1 MVSLA
6 DSLVASSS
14 RPLGLRMR
22 ADLTARR
29 HRYQGRSYWVVKDPI
44 GLRYFRFQEEEFAV
58 LNMMREGAS
67 LNSIKEKFEKQFA
80 PHKITLLDLQH
91 FVGTLHRSGL
101 VISDA
106 PGQGKQLK
114 KRADERAWKE
124 LLGKLSNLLSIR
136 FKGIDPDRLL
146 NGLYRYTRW
155 MFTPGAVIGFGLV
168 AVAALALIAVQFDVF
183 RSRLPAFDQFFG
195 PSNWGYLIV
204 VLAVTKILHEFGHGL
219 LCKHFGGE
227 CHEMGVMMLV
237 LTPCLYCNV
246 SDSWMLPNKWH
257 RAAIGAGGIYIELIL
272 ASFATFIWWFS
283 EPGLLNHLALRVMFI
298 CSISTVLFNG
308 NPLLRFDG
316 YYILSDILEIP
327 NLRQKSTRILQ
338 QITAKWCLGIDMP
351 EDPFLPQRNHFAF
364 ALFTIAAV
372 AYRWFVFFSVLFF
385 LNQVFE
391 PYGLKILGRLIA
403 VTGIVGL
410 IVQPLWALGK
420 FFYIPGRMDQVK
432 WPRVYAT
439 AGIAAAIL
447 AGIIFFPIPRYVPCA
462 VQLQLREAEDIYVSV
477 PGTVKEIYRRPGE
490 PVKAGEKLIQLW
502 NEELE
507 LEMQQLQAQID
518 EFKVRRKQLERIL
531 TETSD
536 TNGSEETAAELARI
550 EATLRAKEAEF
561 AERAKRYRR
570 LTLTAPKDGT
580 MLEPPLRPERVPG
593 ESELPLW
600 SGSPFDEQNQH
611 VYLEVNDVIGQI
623 GNREEL
629 QALLAIDQ
637 ADIEVIHVGQP
648 VKILLNSATSESIDG
663 IIEKVARREMSVAP
677 TSLSNSSG
685 GGIATRKNLSGQDV
699 PLDSTYVATVPVDNK
714 DGTLQPGFRGIAK
727 VRSGYQTLWG
737 RFYRYIMKTFHFE
750 I

>member
-29 HRYQGRSYWVVKDPI
+29 HRYQGRSYWVVKDPV

-101 VISDA
+101 VVSDA

-124 LLGKLSNLLSIR
+124 FLGKLSNVLSIR
-136 FKGIDPDRLL
+136 FKGIDPDKLL
-146 NGLYRYTRW
+146 NFLYRYTRW
-155 MFTPGAVIGFGLV
+155 MFTTTAAIGFGLV
-168 AVAALALIAVQFDVF
+168 ALAALTLIAVQFDVF

-195 PSNWGYLIV
+195 PTNWGYLIV

-227 CHEMGVMMLV
+227 CHEMGMMMLV

-316 YYILSDILEIP
+316 YYILSDLLEIP

-338 QITAKWCLGIDMP
+338 QIAAKWCLGIDMP

-391 PYGLKILGRLIA
+391 PYGLKILGRMIA

-410 IVQPLWALGK
+410 VVQPIWALGK

-432 WPRVYAT
+432 WPRVYIT
-439 AGIAAAIL
+439 AGVAASIL
-447 AGIIFFPIPRYVPCA
+447 AAVLFIPIPRNVPCA
-462 VQLQLREAEDIYVSV
+462 VQIQLRDAADIYVSV
-477 PGTVKEIYRRPGE
+477 PGSIEEVYRQPGE
-490 PVKAGEKLIQLW
+490 TVKAGEKVLRLW
-502 NEELE
+502 NQE
-507 LEMQQLQAQID
+507 LEMEMQQIRSQIS
-518 EFKVRRKQLERIL
+518 ELMAKKETLRRVL
-531 TETSD
+531 TQEGGSD
-536 TNGSEETAAELARI
+536 NAAAELARLD
-550 EATLRAKEAEF
+550 ATIHAKEAEF
-561 AERAKRYRR
+561 KEREKRYQR
-570 LTLTAPKDGT
+570 LVLKAPKDG
-580 MLEPPLRPERVPG
+580 MLLEPPLRPERTPPEG
-593 ESELPLW
+593 ELAGW
-600 SGSPFDEQNQH
+600 SGSPFDPQNNK
-611 VYLEVNDVIGQI
+611 VFLEVNDIVGQV
-623 GNREEL
+623 GNKQEL

-648 VKILLNSATSESIDG
+648 VKIVLSSATG
-663 IIEKVARREMSVAP
+663 TRLAGTIEKVARREMSVAP
-677 TSLSNSSG
+677 TSLSNSAG
-685 GGIATRKNLSGQDV
+685 GGVPTRKNLSGQDV
-699 PLDSTYVATVPVDNK
+699 PLDATFVATVPLDNP
-714 DGTLQPGFRGIAK
+714 DGTIQPGFRGIAK
-727 VRSGYQTLWG
+727 VRSGFQTLG
-737 RFYRYIMKTFHFE
+737 SRFWRYLMKTFHFE

>member
-29 HRYQGRSYWVVKDPI
+29 HRYQGRSYWVVKDPV

-67 LNSIKEKFEKQFA
+67 LNGIKEKFEKQFA

-136 FKGIDPDRLL
+136 FKGIDPDKLL
-146 NGLYRYTRW
+146 DFLYRYTRW
-155 MFTPGAVIGFGLV
+155 MFTATAAVSFGIV
-168 AVAALALIAVQFDVF
+168 ALAALTLIAVQFDVF

-227 CHEMGVMMLV
+227 CHEMGMMMLV

-316 YYILSDILEIP
+316 YYILSDLLEIP

-338 QITAKWCLGIDMP
+338 QIAAKWCLGIDMP

-391 PYGLKILGRLIA
+391 PYGLKILGRMIA

-410 IVQPLWALGK
+410 VVQPIWALGK

-432 WPRVYAT
+432 WPRVYIT
-439 AGIAAAIL
+439 AGVAAAIL
-447 AGIIFFPIPRYVPCA
+447 AAVLFIPIPRSVPCA
-462 VQLQLREAEDIYVSV
+462 VQIQLRDAADIYVSV
-477 PGTVKEIYRRPGE
+477 PGSIEEVYRRPGE
-490 PVKAGEKLIQLW
+490 TVKAGEKVLRLW
-502 NEELE
+502 NQE
-507 LEMQQLQAQID
+507 LEMEMQQIQSQVTELKQRK
-518 EFKVRRKQLERIL
+518 ETLRRVL
-531 TETSD
+531 TQEG
-536 TNGSEETAAELARI
+536 GSEDAAAELARLD
-550 EATLRAKEAEF
+550 ATIHAKEAELM
-561 AERAKRYRR
+561 ERQKRYQR
-570 LTLTAPKDGT
+570 LVLKAPKDGT
-580 MLEPPLRPERVPG
+580 LLEPPLRPERSPPEG
-593 ESELPLW
+593 ELAGW
-600 SGSPFDEQNQH
+600 SGSPFDTQNNH
-611 VYLEVNDVIGQI
+611 VYLEVNDVVGQI
-623 GNREEL
+623 GNKQEL

-637 ADIEVIHVGQP
+637 ADIEVIHVGQA
-648 VKILLNSATSESIDG
+648 VKIVLNSYTG
-663 IIEKVARREMSVAP
+663 TRLTGTIEKVARREMSVAP
-677 TSLSNSSG
+677 TSLSNTAG

-699 PLDSTYVATVPVDNK
+699 PLDATFVATVPIENL
-714 DGTLQPGFRGIAK
+714 DGRIQPGFRGIAK
-727 VRSGYQTLWG
+727 VRSGYQTLG
-737 RFYRYIMKTFHFE
+737 SRFWRYLMKTFHFE

>member
-1 MVSLA
+1 MVSLN

-29 HRYQGRSYWVVKDPI
+29 HRYQGRSYWVVKDPV

-67 LNSIKEKFEKQFA
+67 LNGIKEKFEKQFA

-114 KRADERAWKE
+114 KRADERKWKE
-124 LLGKLSNLLSIR
+124 LLGKLSNVLSMR

-146 NGLYRYTRW
+146 SFLYRFTRW
-155 MFTPGAVIGFGLV
+155 MFTPFWALMFGL
-168 AVAALALIAVQFDVF
+168 LALSALTLIGVQFDEF

-195 PSNWGYLIV
+195 PRNWGYLIV

-272 ASFATFIWWFS
+272 ASIATFLWWFS

-316 YYILSDILEIP
+316 YYILSDLLEIP
-327 NLRQKSTRILQ
+327 NLRQKATRILQ
-338 QITAKWCLGIDMP
+338 QFAAKWCLGIDMP

-364 ALFTIAAV
+364 ALYTIAAV

-391 PYGLKILGRLIA
+391 PYGLKIIGRLIA

-410 IVQPLWALGK
+410 IVQPFWALGK

-439 AGIAAAIL
+439 VGIASALIAAVVL
-447 AGIIFFPIPRYVPCA
+447 IPLPRHVTCSVQ
-462 VQLQLREAEDIYVSV
+462 VQLRDSSDVFIDV
-477 PGTVKEIYRRPGE
+477 PGRVILISRRPGE
-490 PVKAGEKLIQLW
+490 TVKAGDEIVRLE
-502 NEELE
+502 NRELE
-507 LEMQQLQAQID
+507 LEIREVQAEIAKLTSEQTLLQRQLTQVDDANDPAAQLVSVEEALKTNQAVLA
-518 EFKVRRKQLERIL
+518 ERRKRY
-531 TETSD
+531 D
-536 TNGSEETAAELARI
+536 R
-550 EATLRAKEAEF
+550 LRVK
-561 AERAKRYRR
+561 
-570 LTLTAPKDGT
+570 APSAGHIV
-580 MLEPPLRPERVPG
+580 EPPLRPEKEPPEG
-593 ESELPLW
+593 ELAQW
-600 SGSPFDEQNQH
+600 HGSPFDPENSAVHLQS
-611 VYLEVNDVIGQI
+611 NDVLCQI
-623 GNREEL
+623 GDKNKL
-629 QALLAIDQ
+629 QAVLTIDQ
-637 ADIEVIHVGQP
+637 ADVEVVHVGQDAR
-648 VKILLNSATSESIDG
+648 ILLNPLTNKILRG
-663 IIEKVARREMSVAP
+663 KIEKLSRREMRVAP
-677 TSLSNSSG
+677 MSYSNQSG
-685 GGIATRKNLSGQDV
+685 GRLPTRKDASGNEV
-699 PLDSTYVATVPVDNK
+699 PLASTYMANVPIDSLE
-714 DGTLQPGFRGIAK
+714 GLIQPGWRGVAK
-727 VRSGYQTLWG
+727 VRAGYQSLGARLW
-737 RFYRYIMKTFHFE
+737 RYLVKTFQFDL
-750 I
+750 